1 MAERAIP
8 RRAWNRLTF
17 YGQRTRTRT
26 LIRRWFSSAG
36 GRSAIYGTV
45 RIRVAGTATVG
56 DHLVIEG
63 YDAKV
68 SIKVA
73 RGATLSIA
81 DDVYLNGGV
90 SIEVYHEVRIG
101 SNVLMAPYSSIIDD
115 ALHEVEPGAPRF
127 KGPVVVGSNVWLG
140 RNVAVLPGVTIG
152 DGSVVG
158 ANSVVTRDIPPA
170 CFAAG
175 VPARVVRKLELA
187 DGWVRR

>member
-1 MAERAIP
+1 VE
-8 RRAWNRLTF
+8 
-17 YGQRTRTRT
+17 
-26 LIRRWFSSAG
+26 
-36 GRSAIYGTV
+36 
-45 RIRVAGTATVG
+45 GTATVG

-73 RGATLSIA
+73 PGATLAIA

-90 SIEVYHEVRIG
+90 SIEVFHEVRIG

-115 ALHEVEPGAPRF
+115 AAHEAEPGAPRF
-127 KGPVVVGSNVWLG
+127 KGPVTVGNNVWLG

-152 DGSVVG
+152 DGSVIG
-158 ANSVVTRDIPPA
+158 ANSVVSRDIPPA

-175 VPARVVRKLELA
+175 APARVIRKLELA